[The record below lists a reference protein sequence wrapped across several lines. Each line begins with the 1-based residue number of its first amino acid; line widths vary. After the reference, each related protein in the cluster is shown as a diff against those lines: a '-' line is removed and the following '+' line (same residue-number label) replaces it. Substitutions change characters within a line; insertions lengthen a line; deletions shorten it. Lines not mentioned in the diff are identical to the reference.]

1 MTNINKNL
9 ALQELQKLLV
19 LNFSKTLSY
28 MSDDFNNNQK
38 YIIELLTKRVFL
50 EEIVEETISF
60 NKKINWDSS
69 LKNLSIVTN
78 AEDLIK
84 VFELRSDVYQNI
96 NYQKEF
102 PDLIDGLNL
111 DIYDKNSAII
121 FYKNDQ
127 NISGTT
133 RLIFDSENKLPSDK
147 IFSFDNIRKQYNKIG
162 ELSRLIVY
170 CHQ

>member
-1 MTNINKNL
+1 MRNIKGI
-9 ALQELQKLLV
+9 LV
-19 LNFSKTLSY
+19 KFR
-28 MSDDFNNNQK
+28 DFFLCK
-38 YIIELLTKRVFL
+38 CYII
-50 EEIVEETISF
+50 S
-60 NKKINWDSS
+60 
-69 LKNLSIVTN
+69 KNLSIVTN

-147 IFSFDNIRKQYNKIG
+147 IFSFDNIRKQYNYNTPRNLNKFF
-162 ELSRLIVY
+162 
-170 CHQ
+170 

>member
-1 MTNINKNL
+1 M
-9 ALQELQKLLV
+9 
-19 LNFSKTLSY
+19 
-28 MSDDFNNNQK
+28 
-38 YIIELLTKRVFL
+38 FL

-133 RLIFDSENKLPSDK
+133 RLILIQKINYHQIKSLVLIILEN
-147 IFSFDNIRKQYNKIG
+147 NITK
-162 ELSRLIVY
+162 
-170 CHQ
+170 